1 MSRSFLSFNRTDA
14 DVAARLQRRFDGVAE
29 PVPVVE
35 APWSCGAC
43 TLENAA
49 DRYMC
54 SICDTPK
61 PTAPAATAA
70 VAAASAAAPTTDSD
84 QGEAGVE
91 AKSMST
97 AGEAI
102 AVAES
107 VGVDE
112 VHDED
117 HYMALLLQAQFN
129 EENDMAVAER
139 EAKVRVLSLPF
150 SRSRVSHRPHYM
162 LACTCARLARR
173 FPTGQLVQQVGPAGW
188 PWVGETFT

>member
-1 MSRSFLSFNRTDA
+1 MDA
-14 DVAARLQRRFDGVAE
+14 DAAARLQRQFDGVAE

-70 VAAASAAAPTTDSD
+70 VTAASAVVPTTDSD
-84 QGEAGVE
+84 QGGAGEE
-91 AKSMST
+91 AKPMS
-97 AGEAI
+97 APGEAI
-102 AVAES
+102 AVTES
-107 VGVDE
+107 LSVDE
-112 VHDED
+112 DHDED

-139 EAKVRVLSLPF
+139 EAKVRGVMSLPSSYAF
-150 SRSRVSHRPHYM
+150 ACLTQTTLRARLHM
-162 LACTCARLARR
+162 IACTCSRLARR
-173 FPTGQLVQQVGPAGW
+173 FHAGQLALQVGLSLTSLFP
-188 PWVGETFT
+188 